1 MTRATP
7 EIANYPFTTKYP
19 NLGIVRLGYD
29 HEFVMADIPG
39 LIEGAHAGVGLG
51 HEFLRHVERTRVL
64 VHLVEPSPMDQTD
77 PIDNYKQIREELRLY
92 NPALAERPEIIV
104 VTKNE
109 LPDAAPVAE
118 LLAEE
123 TGLPVMQ
130 ISSVTGDGLQQL
142 ANRVFDLLREVLG
155 DELPKMK
162 FKPGNV
168 S

>member
-1 MTRATP
+1 M
-7 EIANYPFTTKYP
+7 
-19 NLGIVRLGYD
+19 
-29 HEFVMADIPG
+29 
-39 LIEGAHAGVGLG
+39 
-51 HEFLRHVERTRVL
+51 
-64 VHLVEPSPMDQTD
+64 
-77 PIDNYKQIREELRLY
+77 
-92 NPALAERPEIIV
+92 
-104 VTKNE
+104 
-109 LPDAAPVAE
+109 AE